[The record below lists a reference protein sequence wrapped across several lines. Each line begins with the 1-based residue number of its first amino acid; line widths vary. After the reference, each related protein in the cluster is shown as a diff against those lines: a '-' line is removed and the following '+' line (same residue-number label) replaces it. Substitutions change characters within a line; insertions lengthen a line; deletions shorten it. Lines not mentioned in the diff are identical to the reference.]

1 MGTKH
6 DWRWASSSVS
16 GCRSTNDTY
25 MQLSG
30 KRYVYTDITRKRCI
44 HTDITPT
51 ACTHIYA
58 QTIQTHRYHTNGT
71 YTQSHNDAHNTTVRI
86 HPDITQPVHRYH
98 RTVRTQ
104 SHHTNGAYTLIAH
117 PDSRQTIHAHRH
129 HTNVTHTDSTQT
141 LCTNRHH
148 TNDTYT
154 QISHKLYLYIDI
166 MRKRYIHTDMTQTR
180 CTIRYHTNCS
190 HTHITQTAIYT
201 ESHTRC
207 IPHNSMYTQVS
218 HKPYTDTTERH
229 IHTDNY
235 RNAKTQLST
244 YVYIIT
250 ASLSFSFLRASGNL

>member
-6 DWRWASSSVS
+6 VWRWASPSVS

-104 SHHTNGAYTLIAH
+104 SHHTNGAYTLSANILVKN
-117 PDSRQTIHAHRH
+117 P
-129 HTNVTHTDSTQT
+129 
-141 LCTNRHH
+141 
-148 TNDTYT
+148 
-154 QISHKLYLYIDI
+154 KE
-166 MRKRYIHTDMTQTR
+166 RYSFPR
-180 CTIRYHTNCS
+180 VE
-190 HTHITQTAIYT
+190 A
-201 ESHTRC
+201 ESQ
-207 IPHNSMYTQVS
+207 SWLLEQ
-218 HKPYTDTTERH
+218 
-229 IHTDNY
+229 NY
-235 RNAKTQLST
+235 C
-244 YVYIIT
+244 
-250 ASLSFSFLRASGNL
+250 F

>member
-6 DWRWASSSVS
+6 VWRWASPSVS

-98 RTVRTQ
+98 KTVRTQ
-104 SHHTNGAYTLIAH
+104 LKKRYWWLKLKTLLV
-117 PDSRQTIHAHRH
+117 PQTK
-129 HTNVTHTDSTQT
+129 NVTGAS
-141 LCTNRHH
+141 NE
-148 TNDTYT
+148 
-154 QISHKLYLYIDI
+154 
-166 MRKRYIHTDMTQTR
+166 KRYYIYRHLSDLQCTTWNQSQTSR
-180 CTIRYHTNCS
+180 LLQPEGCDALYGIS
-190 HTHITQTAIYT
+190 IY
-201 ESHTRC
+201 
-207 IPHNSMYTQVS
+207 IYM
-218 HKPYTDTTERH
+218 
-229 IHTDNY
+229 
-235 RNAKTQLST
+235 
-244 YVYIIT
+244 
-250 ASLSFSFLRASGNL
+250 